1 MEDPLTEVNGV
12 VEGLVRAKDADAQ
25 RDVLQR
31 YFLQG
36 ASFDH
41 PMCCVTRSRNSRDAG
56 LLQVY
61 QFLRSVFM
69 DTEIKIHSVAINEEK
84 DRMYVEATQ
93 HLSLIH
99 I

>member
-1 MEDPLTEVNGV
+1 MEDPLAEINGV

-41 PMCCVTRSRNSRDAG
+41 PMVLRNPHA
-56 LLQVY
+56 
-61 QFLRSVFM
+61 
-69 DTEIKIHSVAINEEK
+69 E
-84 DRMYVEATQ
+84 
-93 HLSLIH
+93 LS
-99 I
+99 